1 MKSKIKKLSIE
12 RNFLSNGYVKVPVNL
27 KELNYISEFIFRN
40 LTKVLN
46 IKKSK
51 REFFFNNFHKFLN
64 ENDLNEIRL
73 KMISALSSN
82 PQIKSK
88 IYSLLRGYLDKIVGN
103 ELAIQKTPN
112 LVIQL
117 PNDESSILDLHADTW
132 GGNSPFEIVT
142 WLPLVNCYKTKSMFI
157 LNSNKNIKTI
167 NEIEKHFKIG
177 KSLSAEKIFK
187 KIEKKIT
194 WLKVNYGEAIL
205 FNPALPHG
213 ARKNLENETRFSLN
227 CRFKGIFTPYGDKKI
242 GEYFEPIT
250 LKPMSR
256 LGFKNINEKKI

>member
-1 MKSKIKKLSIE
+1 M
-12 RNFLSNGYVKVPVNL
+12 
-27 KELNYISEFIFRN
+27 
-40 LTKVLN
+40 
-46 IKKSK
+46 
-51 REFFFNNFHKFLN
+51 
-64 ENDLNEIRL
+64 
-73 KMISALSSN
+73 
-82 PQIKSK
+82 
-88 IYSLLRGYLDKIVGN
+88 GN

-187 KIEKKIT
+187 KLKKK
-194 WLKVNYGEAIL
+194 L
-205 FNPALPHG
+205 
-213 ARKNLENETRFSLN
+213 
-227 CRFKGIFTPYGDKKI
+227 
-242 GEYFEPIT
+242 
-250 LKPMSR
+250 
-256 LGFKNINEKKI
+256 LG